1 MNKTFKLLAVL
12 GVIMIV
18 TWATV
23 GTYQNCKVNYRIAEY
38 KRELKLAKDSAEVA
52 RKVYDDVLKVRNSE
66 IQRLNV
72 IITEASLVVTEL
84 EGDIAGRDVNIAR
97 LNGALALLPNV
108 DTVVILRER
117 VDILTETVEQWK
129 EKFVLSA
136 AIIAQKDTQIF
147 ALSEKYN
154 QEHRAHIALTVAYNE
169 LHEYNQGLVRF
180 NTELKIA
187 YNQNRLFGTLK
198 SGGLIAAGIVI
209 VYTVLKGSEK

>member
-1 MNKTFKLLAVL
+1 MNKTFKQLLAAW
-12 GVIMIV
+12 VIMIIILAV
-18 TWATV
+18 A
-23 GTYQNCKVNYRIAEY
+23 GTYRNCRVNDRIAEY
-38 KRELKLAKDSAEVA
+38 KRELRLVKDSAEVA
-52 RKVYDDVLKVRNSE
+52 RKVYDDVLKVRDSE
-66 IQRLNV
+66 IKRLNV
-72 IITEASLVVTEL
+72 IIADASLVVTEL

-129 EKFVLSA
+129 EKFVLSE

-209 VYTVLKGSEK
+209 VYTILKGRN

>member
-1 MNKTFKLLAVL
+1 MNKTFKQLLAAW
-12 GVIMIV
+12 VIMIIILAV
-18 TWATV
+18 A
-23 GTYQNCKVNYRIAEY
+23 GTYRNCRVNDRIAEY
-38 KRELKLAKDSAEVA
+38 KRELRLAKDSAGVA
-52 RKVYDDVLKVRNSE
+52 RKVYDDVLKVRDSE
-66 IQRLNV
+66 IKRLNV
-72 IITEASLVVTEL
+72 IITDASLVVTEL

-97 LNGALALLPNV
+97 LNRALALLPNV

-147 ALSEKYN
+147 ALSAKYE

-209 VYTVLKGSEK
+209 VYTILKGRN